1 MRDLFVSF
9 KKCCK
14 CEAEGDD
21 FLFKGSLE
29 KHVTHCENGCTM
41 DDLTVQYGESEVL
54 HLLALKELIDR
65 YEAKNHEEALAMH
78 DQDEAYAAVEALLAE
93 LDAGET
99 QI

>member
-29 KHVTHCENGCTM
+29 KHVTDCENGCTM

-54 HLLALKELIDR
+54 HSLALKELSDK
-65 YEAKNHEEALAMH
+65 YEAKNHEEALAMD
-78 DQDEAYAAVEALLAE
+78 DQDETYASVEVLTRRSGCE
-93 LDAGET
+93 ET